1 MKEKKPHT
9 PPHGLVICDITARE
23 QADVSSEFA
32 ERFVSKEALDAASDA
47 MPKQQ
52 ANKGVEPWQNVFE
65 LSPGSVRLSRFSKTT
80 SVKSENYKPKQNIVE
95 WSDKSRARM
104 TAALCS
110 LDYRPLFEHADRLPA
125 LITLTYPGDWLTV
138 VPDAA
143 TAKKHLHALRK
154 RYERKFGVPLVAIWR
169 QEYQRR
175 SAPHFHI
182 FCAPPTGQKFREWLS
197 QAWAEIVA
205 HPDPNEFEKHLKAG
219 TGVDYE
225 KGLRSYDP
233 KRVAIYFAKHN
244 SPNKGSKEYQNKPPK
259 EWVEAGSVGRFWGY
273 WGLKPLIVKTEI
285 SNEDA
290 VFIARVLRRWS
301 RSSRRYTKR
310 QVFRV
315 NSRTGEVYTRNA
327 NRRSKSRMSNRLGF
341 VSVNDGSAMGTTL
354 ARAVA
359 TCRR

>member
-1 MKEKKPHT
+1 MNEKKPPT
-9 PPHGLVICDITARE
+9 PPQGLVICDISVRDQTGL
-23 QADVSSEFA
+23 SSGFA

-47 MPKQQ
+47 LPKQSLP
-52 ANKGVEPWQNVFE
+52 KGNEAWQNYFE
-65 LSPGSVRLSRFSKTT
+65 LSPGSVRLSRVSRVP
-80 SVKSENYKPKQNIVE
+80 SVKSKNYKSKQNIVE

-104 TAALCS
+104 TSALCS
-110 LDYRPLFEHADRLPA
+110 LDYRPLFQHADHIPA
-125 LITLTYPGDWLTV
+125 MITLTYPGDWLTV

-143 TAKKHLHALRK
+143 TAKKHLQALRK
-154 RYERKFGVPLVAIWR
+154 RYERTFGVPLIAIWR

-182 FCAPPTGQKFREWLS
+182 FCAPPTGHKFREWLS
-197 QAWAEIVA
+197 LAWAEIVA
-205 HPDPNEFEKHLKAG
+205 HPDPKEFEKHLKAG

-259 EWVEAGSVGRFWGY
+259 EWVAAGSVGRFWGY

-285 SNEDA
+285 SDEDA
-290 VFIARVLRRWS
+290 LFVARVLRRWS
-301 RSSRRYTKR
+301 RSKRRYTKR
-310 QVFRV
+310 KVFRV
-315 NSRTGEVYTRNA
+315 NPKTGEFYTRTA
-327 NRRSKSRMSNRLGF
+327 NRPSKTRMSNSLGF
-341 VSVNDGSAMGTTL
+341 VSVNDGSAMGTAL